1 MITAVDTNV
10 ILDVLIPGEPFSESS
25 KALLDRHF
33 SKGKLIFCEVV
44 FAELAA
50 QFSSEQELKMF
61 LAETGM
67 RLEYSNQQSLFIAGE
82 RWVKYAGKSKKGGFS
97 CRQCGRRFR
106 VTCPQCRKPLTRRLH
121 VLADFLIGAHAL
133 INADCLLTRD
143 LGIYKTYFNDL
154 KIVKPV
160 PLFLR

>member
-25 KALLDRHF
+25 KVLLDRHF

-67 RLEYSNQQSLFIAGE
+67 RLEYSNQKSLFVAGE
-82 RWVKYAGKSKKGGFS
+82 RWVKYAAKREKDKFL
-97 CRQCGRRFR
+97 CRHCGYGLA
-106 VTCPQCRKPLTRRLH
+106 VICPQCNKPLTIRLH

-143 LGIYKTYFNDL
+143 FGIYKTYFKDL
-154 KIVKPV
+154 KIIKP
-160 PLFLR
+160 L

>member
-1 MITAVDTNV
+1 MITAVDTNI

-50 QFSSEQELKMF
+50 QFPSEPDLRTF

-67 RLEYSNQQSLFIAGE
+67 RLEYSNPKSLYIAGT
-82 RWVKYAGKSKKGGFS
+82 RWVKYAGKSKEDKFS
-97 CRQCGRRFR
+97 CQQCGSRFAI
-106 VTCPQCRKPLTRRLH
+106 TCPQCRKPVTRRLH

-133 INADCLLTRD
+133 ANADCLLTRD
-143 LGIYKTYFNDL
+143 LGIYKTYFKDL
-154 KIVKPV
+154 KIVKPI
-160 PLFLR
+160 